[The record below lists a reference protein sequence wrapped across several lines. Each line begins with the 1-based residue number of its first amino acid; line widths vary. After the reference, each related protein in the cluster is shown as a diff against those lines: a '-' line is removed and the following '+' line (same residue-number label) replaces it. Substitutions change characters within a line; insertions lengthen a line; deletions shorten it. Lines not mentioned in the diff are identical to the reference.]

1 MAKKPNIEVSKISEL
16 SGSDLHEL
24 CEAAETAIKDGG
36 GFGWLKPPP
45 RRVLENFWRGTLMVP
60 ERSLFIGRLDGV
72 VVGSAQLVRPTKNN
86 EAQAMAATLTTNF
99 VVPRARGHGLAR
111 LLTATVEEHPV
122 PSGMFPSRLACSA
135 TVEEHARR
143 DGFLVL
149 NLDVRATQEAAIAL
163 YEAAG
168 YVRWATHPLYA
179 FVDDNWLEGCFY
191 YKDLR
196 K

>member
-1 MAKKPNIEVSKISEL
+1 MAKKPKKSPLIEVAKITEL

-24 CEAAETAIKDGG
+24 CDAADTAIEEGG

-45 RRVLENFWRGTLMVP
+45 RRVLENFWRGALMVP
-60 ERSLFIGRLDGV
+60 ERSVFIGRLDGV
-72 VVGSAQLVRPTKNN
+72 VVGSAQLSRPTKNN

-99 VVPRARGHGLAR
+99 VAPWARGHGLAR
-111 LLTATVEEHPV
+111 LLT
-122 PSGMFPSRLACSA
+122 A

-179 FVDDNWLEGCFY
+179 RVDDAWVEGYFY

-196 K
+196 KQS

>member
-1 MAKKPNIEVSKISEL
+1 MAKKPNIKISKISKL

-24 CEAAETAIKDGG
+24 CDAAEAAIEEGG
-36 GFGWLKPPP
+36 GFGWLTPP
-45 RRVLENFWRGTLMVP
+45 RRVLENFWRGALMVP

-99 VVPRARGHGLAR
+99 VAPWARGHGLAR
-111 LLTATVEEHPV
+111 LLT
-122 PSGMFPSRLACSA
+122 A

-149 NLDVRATQEAAIAL
+149 NLDVRATQGAAIAL

-179 FVDDNWLEGCFY
+179 FVEDTWLEGCFY